1 MWLTKDVLLTQL
13 TIQQQIT
20 LLHSIVLLHFLHKA
34 CADACVNFLNT
45 NVTDGGSV
53 YFSSRT
59 QTKRIEA
66 IVPVTNYSLT
76 GNYEYSLKTL
86 NIDCCVLTLNLNEIK
101 TNINHMLALQQ
112 TLLDPL
118 LMQTD
123 SSPRWRT
130 LTPFI
135 PINLN
140 FKCCGIICKF
150 HQFRICICTSSIC
163 CLSTGSQTHRLLSNC
178 WPSTICPSVEIDGSP
193 SRGI

>member
-45 NVTDGGSV
+45 SVTDGGSV

-59 QTKRIEA
+59 QTKRIGA

-123 SSPRWRT
+123 SWSRWRT

-140 FKCCGIICKF
+140 FKCCGIICENF
-150 HQFRICICTSSIC
+150 INSEFVYA
-163 CLSTGSQTHRLLSNC
+163 HRLFAVWMQGVRPTAC
-178 WPSTICPSVEIDGSP
+178 WVIVDLQQFALQWK
-193 SRGI
+193 